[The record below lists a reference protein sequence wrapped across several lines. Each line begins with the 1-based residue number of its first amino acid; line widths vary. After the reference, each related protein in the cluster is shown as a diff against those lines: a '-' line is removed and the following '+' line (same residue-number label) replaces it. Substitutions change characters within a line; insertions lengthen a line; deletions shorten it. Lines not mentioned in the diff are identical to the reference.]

1 MFFSECRA
9 SWLPKFRACSL
20 ACLHKYAHWAR
31 NAGKVYGRAKKGDPG
46 VRGKEA
52 TLHNLQYSRDFSLRC
67 QLIWI
72 CLCSLSPG
80 VFLGRGYKYIWDCWV
95 RQVDGNRGGNRVGS
109 SPLCMP
115 GSHSVGQCQG
125 NKTFRKVKLNKFY
138 NIIYAI
144 KTCTPLAPTTTA
156 LVCLKYIYKHIY
168 PACILGPA
176 VAPICPRPPTAFF
189 GTVESAEL

>member
-1 MFFSECRA
+1 MEIGEEIGLLL
-9 SWLPKFRACSL
+9 LPFACP
-20 ACLHKYAHWAR
+20 AHIPWA
-31 NAGKVYGRAKKGDPG
+31 
-46 VRGKEA
+46 
-52 TLHNLQYSRDFSLRC
+52 
-67 QLIWI
+67 
-72 CLCSLSPG
+72 
-80 VFLGRGYKYIWDCWV
+80 
-95 RQVDGNRGGNRVGS
+95 
-109 SPLCMP
+109 
-115 GSHSVGQCQG
+115 G

-156 LVCLKYIYKHIY
+156 LVCLKCIYIHIY